1 MSLSAERIAALRDYV
16 PRERNLTIG
25 GRAVEPAGERW
36 DVYNPATEEVL
47 ATVGGATTEQV
58 DEAIRAARAA
68 FGTWSKMSGEERCA
82 AMNSLAD
89 LLEERWEELLASIV
103 NEVGTPVSLAEFLQV
118 KMGIG
123 HLRWFAEAA
132 KKDRTVHLGPYDI
145 PVPTESDVDH
155 YPVGVVAAITGYNYP
170 LNLAGFKYGAALAA
184 GCTVVLLPSPRTPLT
199 TLLLG
204 ELVRESNLPDG
215 VINVVTGGADIGQ
228 YLSSHPG
235 VDKVSFTGSD
245 AVGAKIMAQAATNLN
260 DVVLELGGK
269 SANIVLPGCDVESFA
284 VDMHLRWSRN
294 AGQGCAAL
302 ARLLVHE
309 DLYDRFLESGAAAF
323 NQMKVGD
330 PWDPATNIGPLI
342 RPDHRDRVNGFI
354 TEALEQG
361 GKALLQVETPLPEK
375 GWYVNPV
382 LLGNLPHSARAV
394 QEEIFGPVAVVLP
407 FKDTDEAIRLANDTA
422 YGLAA
427 NVWAP
432 DLAEGRRVAEQLR
445 AGTVWINGGG
455 AMRPDAPFGGSGR
468 SGVGRELGE
477 WGIREF
483 LEPRHI
489 QWAV

>member
-1 MSLSAERIAALRDYV
+1 
-16 PRERNLTIG
+16 
-25 GRAVEPAGERW
+25 
-36 DVYNPATEEVL
+36 
-47 ATVGGATTEQV
+47 
-58 DEAIRAARAA
+58 
-68 FGTWSKMSGEERCA
+68 
-82 AMNSLAD
+82 
-89 LLEERWEELLASIV
+89 
-103 NEVGTPVSLAEFLQV
+103 
-118 KMGIG
+118 
-123 HLRWFAEAA
+123 
-132 KKDRTVHLGPYDI
+132 
-145 PVPTESDVDH
+145 
-155 YPVGVVAAITGYNYP
+155 
-170 LNLAGFKYGAALAA
+170 
-184 GCTVVLLPSPRTPLT
+184 
-199 TLLLG
+199 
-204 ELVRESNLPDG
+204 
-215 VINVVTGGADIGQ
+215 
-228 YLSSHPG
+228 
-235 VDKVSFTGSD
+235 
-245 AVGAKIMAQAATNLN
+245 
-260 DVVLELGGK
+260 
-269 SANIVLPGCDVESFA
+269 
-284 VDMHLRWSRN
+284 WSRN

-361 GKALLQVETPLPEK
+361 GKALLQVDTPLPEK

-468 SGVGRELGE
+468 SVGGSGRFGCRKGVGGVGHPGVPGAPTLTVGRLSTASIPSAARFWES
-477 WGIREF
+477 R
-483 LEPRHI
+483 RT
-489 QWAV
+489 

>member
-1 MSLSAERIAALRDYV
+1 RCATGACTSTRPTTTRHWSGWSVPSACGHATRRTGRKRNDDARAVLRGVRGGQGVQAPVHPDRHRDGQHHVHLADDEPAAAAPGRGVRQDHHPRPPRLQQPVHPGAHRRVPRPRADHGHHPGQPRIRRGQVPPPGLPRRHPARRDHHPRQARVQEPHRLRDRLVRAPRLQPGRRPGLPVPPGGTHAQEACRRRQQREGVLMSLSAERIAALRDYV

-204 ELVRESNLPDG
+204 EIIRESDLPDG
-215 VINVVTGGADIGQ
+215 VIYVVHGGADIGQ
-228 YLSSHPG
+228 YPAFHPG

-245 AVGAKIMAQAATNLN
+245 AVGAKIMEQAAANLN

-269 SANIVLPGCDVESFA
+269 SANIVLPG
-284 VDMHLRWSRN
+284 
-294 AGQGCAAL
+294 
-302 ARLLVHE
+302 
-309 DLYDRFLESGAAAF
+309 
-323 NQMKVGD
+323 
-330 PWDPATNIGPLI
+330 
-342 RPDHRDRVNGFI
+342 RDG
-354 TEALEQG
+354 
-361 GKALLQVETPLPEK
+361 
-375 GWYVNPV
+375 
-382 LLGNLPHSARAV
+382 
-394 QEEIFGPVAVVLP
+394 
-407 FKDTDEAIRLANDTA
+407 
-422 YGLAA
+422 
-427 NVWAP
+427 
-432 DLAEGRRVAEQLR
+432 
-445 AGTVWINGGG
+445 
-455 AMRPDAPFGGSGR
+455 
-468 SGVGRELGE
+468 
-477 WGIREF
+477 
-483 LEPRHI
+483 
-489 QWAV
+489 